1 MRRMRW
7 LRILLP
13 LLFLGFLITIV
24 LTVRPR
30 PRGTVTTATPG
41 NDGGEARMEGFR
53 FTDLVGGRRRL
64 YVEAGVGRIDDDGAF
79 TLEDV
84 RRAEIDREG
93 KPPLVLRAP
102 RGTGAGKE
110 GQRVMRLEGGVTL
123 TDEAAGLMLTIPAVE
138 VDQINGVV
146 RSLGEV
152 SLAGGTARGTAS
164 AVIHSLTG
172 KPDQIMNLVLD
183 DGSDGHLEAQ
193 KATLEEREGR
203 VVLEGAVV
211 ARQAGIEVTSD
222 RVVLTRSATT
232 GRLERV
238 EAGPGVAG
246 SATKSEKVSG
256 KFRSREAVAI
266 WADDGTPKSLVL
278 AGDTRIEQ
286 TGGSV
291 TADRVAIDFVPG
303 GQRKLAASGAV
314 AVNGTMKKG
323 PGHLTCDALAG
334 TLSAAGDV
342 EDGTATG
349 NVRFSGD
356 GTSGEAAEAR
366 FTALGPEGSITLQ
379 SGPTQ
384 RARAANGRTRV
395 AADTIASD
403 LKGRRFE
410 AKGRV
415 ESTLL
420 PDPARKTA
428 AAPMFA
434 GGDAIHFVSS
444 SLTSDASGGVLVF
457 RGDVRGWQGE
467 RSLAASTVEMRQ
479 EGEALDAEGGVT
491 TRTPRAT
498 GTALR
503 EGDYVQVTGDRLAYR
518 GQAKHASYDG
528 NVRVRLAEGWLEAP
542 HLEATFGDAGA
553 GSGLQTATA
562 TGNVKF
568 EFRARGSSGG
578 MTTATGHGDRAIFEA
593 AGRAI
598 RLFGEE
604 GAATI
609 VATGEKAGSTA
620 GRVLRYELETGALEV
635 ESGDRDRATIKT
647 PTE

>member
-13 LLFLGFLITIV
+13 LLFLGFLVTVV
-24 LTVRPR
+24 LMVRPR
-30 PRGTVTTATPG
+30 PGRGLATATPSSDLG
-41 NDGGEARMEGFR
+41 ARMEGFR

-64 YVEAGVGRIDDDGAF
+64 YVEAGVGRIDDDGSF

-93 KPPLVLRAP
+93 KPPLILAAP

-110 GQRVMRLEGGVTL
+110 GQRVMRLEGGVTFR
-123 TDEAAGLMLTIPAVE
+123 DDAVGLALSIPAVE
-138 VDQINGVV
+138 VDQITGVV

-152 SLAGGTARGTAS
+152 RLSGGTWSGTAS
-164 AVIHSLTG
+164 AVVHSLTG
-172 KPDQIMNLVLD
+172 KPDELMTLVLD
-183 DGSDGHLEAQ
+183 DGQGGHLEAR
-193 KATLEEREGR
+193 KATFDESAGR
-203 VVLEGAVV
+203 LVLEGAVI
-211 ARQAGIEVTSD
+211 ARQAGVEVTSE
-222 RVVLTRSATT
+222 RVVLTRSATS
-232 GRLERV
+232 GRLERA

-246 SATKSEKVSG
+246 SAAKSEQASG
-256 KFRSREAVAI
+256 RFQGREAVAV
-266 WADDGTPKSLVL
+266 WAADGTPQSLVL
-278 AGDTRIEQ
+278 AGDARVEQ
-286 TGGSV
+286 SQGNLA
-291 TADRVAIDFVPG
+291 ADRVEVAFDSG
-303 GQRKLAASGAV
+303 GKRRVAATGTVVVSG
-314 AVNGTMKKG
+314 NLKKG
-323 PGHLTCDALAG
+323 PGRLSCDALRG

-342 EDGTATG
+342 EDGVATG
-349 NVRFSGD
+349 GVRFSGE

-366 FTALGPEGSITLQ
+366 FTGLGPEGTITLL
-379 SGPTQ
+379 SGPVQ

-395 AADTIASD
+395 AADTITSD
-403 LKGRRFE
+403 IKGRRFE

-420 PDPARKTA
+420 PDPARRT

-434 GGDAIHFVSS
+434 GGDAIHFVSA
-444 SLTSDASGGVLVF
+444 SLVSDGGGGVLIF

-479 EGEALDAEGGVT
+479 EGEALDAEGGVA
-491 TRTPRAT
+491 TRVPRAS
-498 GTALR
+498 GTSLR
-503 EGDYVQVTGDRLAYR
+503 EGDYVQVTADRLAYR
-518 GQAKHASYDG
+518 GQSKQASYDG
-528 NVRVRLAEGWLEAP
+528 NVRVRQAEGWLEAP
-542 HLEATFGDAGA
+542 HLEGSFGEAPN
-553 GSGLQTATA
+553 SGLQVATA
-562 TGNVKF
+562 TGGVRF
-568 EFRARGSSGG
+568 EFRSRSSSGG
-578 MTTATGHGDRAIFEA
+578 MTTASGRGDRAIFEA

-598 RLFGEE
+598 RVFGDQ

-609 VATGEKAGSTA
+609 VATGEKAGSTT